1 MTWKTQ
7 KEICA
12 IAENSDWWTF
22 NRCNRCTFLT
32 CAHPGRHGCV
42 QTWVCRGDGRWSPP
56 ERPWDGTPAEGS
68 CDSPRGTDAPLAGG
82 SRSWR
87 SERASGPAPYHTP
100 RWTAWTAEG
109 RTHTN
114 TVTVGA
120 EHTAAS
126 LHITCEKDIRTAEEE
141 RKQQQE
147 HHPINSR
154 SSNLMKELLYRRSNE
169 ASLAAKSG
177 QKTCPGHIS
186 TQHQKK

>member
-1 MTWKTQ
+1 MVASKLGYVGVMGDEVLQ
-7 KEICA
+7 KGREMVPLPKGHV
-12 IAENSDWWTF
+12 T
-22 NRCNRCTFLT
+22 
-32 CAHPGRHGCV
+32 AHEVLMHHSQV
-42 QTWVCRGDGRWSPP
+42 EVV
-56 ERPWDGTPAEGS
+56 AEGVNVHQV
-68 CDSPRGTDAPLAGG
+68 PHLITLLGEQHGQL
-82 SRSWR
+82 
-87 SERASGPAPYHTP
+87 RA
-100 RWTAWTAEG
+100 E
-109 RTHTN
+109 THTN

-186 TQHQKK
+186 TQHQKTINMKLHFA

>member
-22 NRCNRCTFLT
+22 NRCTFLT

-109 RTHTN
+109 RNTH
-114 TVTVGA
+114 
-120 EHTAAS
+120 EHSYCRSRTHRCITPHHLWERHQNRRGRTQAAAGTSSHQLQILKPNERAS
-126 LHITCEKDIRTAEEE
+126 LQTVKW
-141 RKQQQE
+141 
-147 HHPINSR
+147 S
-154 SSNLMKELLYRRSNE
+154 
-169 ASLAAKSG
+169 
-177 QKTCPGHIS
+177 
-186 TQHQKK
+186 